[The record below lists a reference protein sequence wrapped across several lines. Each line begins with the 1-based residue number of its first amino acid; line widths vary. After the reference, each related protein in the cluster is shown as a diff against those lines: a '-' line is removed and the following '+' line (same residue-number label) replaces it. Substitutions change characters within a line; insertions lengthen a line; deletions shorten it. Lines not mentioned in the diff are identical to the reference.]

1 MRQNKAAR
9 FNQRMMFGI
18 IVMAILVLGCVY
30 TFLTLALPET
40 SPSADTLSDSTAT
53 FVITP
58 SDSL

>member
-1 MRQNKAAR
+1 
-9 FNQRMMFGI
+9 MMFGI

-40 SPSADTLSDSTAT
+40 SPSADIPSDSTAT